1 MTLAYFDR
9 KDFIMKINTASLLI
23 HPEELSHE
31 WINRCVNM
39 GIPTIALHPVGGHRS
54 PFTMK
59 AMLDRLETPEYRLLL
74 DEAAEKGLRIEYEM
88 HAARYFLPATEF
100 ERHPEWFRMDEN
112 GERTPKLNCCASNR
126 KGLDFIA
133 ARAADAASKLYRS
146 THRYFFWLDDA
157 PDAFCH
163 CPECSQYSAAD
174 QQMIIMNRIL
184 KELKKID
191 PEATL
196 AYLAYYSTLTP
207 PEKIKPDE
215 GIFLEYAPI
224 DRDHHT
230 PLAQAGNEKNA
241 SQNQYIRELIHTFG
255 SETAKVLDYWLDN
268 SLFSNWTKPPKP
280 FIADEKVIHA
290 DFDYYSDLGF
300 RDISC
305 FACYLG
311 ADYVELHGEPNIT
324 AFAGAYHRLKNN

>member
-1 MTLAYFDR
+1 
-9 KDFIMKINTASLLI
+9 MKIDTASLLI

-112 GERTPKLNCCASNR
+112 GERTPKLNCCASNEEA
-126 KGLDFIA
+126 LDFISK
-133 ARAADAASKLYRS
+133 RAAEAASKLYRS

-157 PDAFCH
+157 HDAFCH
-163 CPECSQYSAAD
+163 CPKCAEYSSSD

-241 SQNQYIRELIHTFG
+241 SQNQYIRELIQTFG

-280 FIADEKVIHA
+280 FTADHAVIEA

-311 ADYVELHGEPNIT
+311 ADYVELYGNPDIR
-324 AFAGAYHRLKNN
+324 AFSNAFHRLKRK